1 MLVAEINPHVI
12 ALRDE
17 FGIPPDSARLRVV
30 CQDGAVLVRD
40 PPQRFDVL
48 LVDGFDWEGLPDALC
63 SQAFYDDCAQALT
76 DTGVIGDVR
85 GRGAMLAIEIVKP
98 GTNEP
103 DPVLTKAIAAE
114 AFKRG
119 VILLTCGSYGN
130 IIRLLPPLV
139 ISDELLDEGIAVLS
153 DIVREM
159 AAAR

>member
-1 MLVAEINPHVI
+1 MRSLSRRVW
-12 ALRDE
+12 LL
-17 FGIPPDSARLRVV
+17 SAFL
-30 CQDGAVLVRD
+30 AIVLVLPGELRAD
-40 PPQRFDVL
+40 L
-48 LVDGFDWEGLPDALC
+48 L
-63 SQAFYDDCAQALT
+63 
-76 DTGVIGDVR
+76 GDVR

-139 ISDELLDEGIAVLS
+139 ISDELLDEGIAVLA